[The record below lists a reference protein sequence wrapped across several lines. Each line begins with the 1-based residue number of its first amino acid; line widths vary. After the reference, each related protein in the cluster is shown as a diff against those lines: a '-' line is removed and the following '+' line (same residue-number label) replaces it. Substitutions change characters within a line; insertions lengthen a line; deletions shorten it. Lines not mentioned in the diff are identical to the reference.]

1 MLFIKKAKNR
11 LLQLPELVLRFT
23 FYNTKNIFLIAF
35 IIVLE
40 IKLNTQIENSL

>member
-23 FYNTKNIFLIAF
+23 FYNTKNIFY
-35 IIVLE
+35 
-40 IKLNTQIENSL
+40 SLLLYICAITF